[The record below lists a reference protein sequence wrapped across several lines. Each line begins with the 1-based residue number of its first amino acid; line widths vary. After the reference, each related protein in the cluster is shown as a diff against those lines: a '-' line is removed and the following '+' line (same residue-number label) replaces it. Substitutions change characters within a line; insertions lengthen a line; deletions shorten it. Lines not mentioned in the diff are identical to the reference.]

1 MPVTACEFESHPAH
15 IVRFTSKGIPKRN
28 ALFFVLSASRLKLQ
42 KILCGESDS
51 ENFYV
56 LFISF
61 YFDRNFA
68 TDECF
73 FGSI

>member
-1 MPVTACEFESHPAH
+1 
-15 IVRFTSKGIPKRN
+15 
-28 ALFFVLSASRLKLQ
+28 VLSASRLMLQ

>member
-28 ALFFVLSASRLKLQ
+28 ALFFVLSAKPFDVAE
-42 KILCGESDS
+42 ILCRESDS

-73 FGSI
+73 LGSI